1 MKSPVLYKITNV
13 TNGKFYVGSTGDTRE
28 RFRQHRNKLRRGVHH
43 CAHLQ
48 AAWNKYGEDCFK
60 FTVLEH
66 IASMEALVAAENEW
80 LVKHVG
86 TLGCYN
92 AGTRADA
99 PMRGRTGAAHPNFGK
114 AITPEQKTAISHKL
128 KAFYAEDYA
137 NHPRVGVPH
146 TAETK
151 AKISAAKLANPT
163 KPWLGQE
170 RSDETKQK
178 IGDTQRGKAK
188 ASGRTV
194 SEAGRDKIKANI
206 AAGRSHMHWVGKTH
220 TEEAKAKMS
229 KRIIEVTN
237 NIEFSSLS
245 AALQHYGLKMPTLRR
260 ALLTE
265 QPLSKGPHAGLQFKY
280 LAPTPA
286 F

>member
-1 MKSPVLYKITNV
+1 MSQIIYKIINLI
-13 TNGKFYVGSTGDTRE
+13 NGKFYVGSTTNQKV
-28 RFRQHRNKLRRGVHH
+28 RFRQHRKLLRGNRHH
-43 CAHLQ
+43 CKHLQ
-48 AAWNKYGEDCFK
+48 AAWNKYGEDK
-60 FTVLEH
+60 FSFAVVEEVPETRSLQE
-66 IASMEALVAAENEW
+66 IEETYLMQ
-80 LVKHVG
+80 HVG
-86 TLGCYN
+86 NVYCYN
-92 AGTRADA
+92 TGYSADA
-99 PMRGRTGAAHPNFGK
+99 PWRNAPAHTTPNFGK
-114 AITPEQKTAISHKL
+114 VMADGQKVKISNTL

-265 QPLSKGPHAGLQFKY
+265 QPLSKGPQAGLTFKY

-286 F
+286 S

>member
-1 MKSPVLYKITNV
+1 MSQIIYKIINLI
-13 TNGKFYVGSTGDTRE
+13 NGKFYVGSTTNQKV
-28 RFRQHRNKLRRGVHH
+28 RFRQHRKLLRGNRHH
-43 CAHLQ
+43 CKHLQ
-48 AAWNKYGEDCFK
+48 AAWNKYGEDK
-60 FTVLEH
+60 FSFAVVEE
-66 IASMEALVAAENEW
+66 IPSSEALWEAEDRW
-80 LVKHVG
+80 LNLHVG
-86 TLGCYN
+86 TDGCYN
-92 AGTRADA
+92 SGRAAVA
-99 PMRGRTGAAHPNFGK
+99 PWRGVYGAAHPNFGK
-114 AITPEQKTAISHKL
+114 AITPEQKTAISHTL

-286 F
+286 S